1 MQYFSKMF
9 PFNQHQGHKDPL
21 QQFLSMSFAM
31 TIGFLSQGINKRRFL
46 VDVDDGYE
54 EFSV

>member
-1 MQYFSKMF
+1 MQNFSKLF
-9 PFNQHQGHKDPL
+9 PLNQHQGHKDPL
-21 QQFLSMSFAM
+21 QQFLSLSLAM

-46 VDVDDGYE
+46 VDMDDGYE